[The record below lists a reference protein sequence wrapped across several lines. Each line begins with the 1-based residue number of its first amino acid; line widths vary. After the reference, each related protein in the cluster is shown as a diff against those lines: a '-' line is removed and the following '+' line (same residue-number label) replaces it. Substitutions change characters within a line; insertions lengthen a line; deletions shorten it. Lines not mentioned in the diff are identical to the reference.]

1 MIANPPPRIGPFE
14 IRDEIGHGAMGV
26 VYRARDTRLER
37 MSPSRC
43 FPSIWR
49 TIRSVWCAFSGRRR
63 CWRRSTTPNI
73 AAIFGLEE
81 AAGRQ
86 YLVLEYVEGETLFAR
101 MARRARHFRARS
113 CAVRA
118 ADGGSPGGGDEKGV
132 VHRDLKPHNVI
143 VRDDGVLK
151 VLDFGLCT

>member
-26 VYRARDTRLER
+26 VYRVRDTRLER
-37 MSPSRC
+37 DVAIKMLPEHLADHPQRLVR
-43 FPSIWR
+43 FQR
-49 TIRSVWCAFSGRRR
+49 EAKVLAALNH
-63 CWRRSTTPNI
+63 PNI

-101 MARRARHFRARS
+101 MARKGKSVARS
-113 CAVRA
+113 CAVGT

-143 VRDDGVLK
+143 VPPTG
-151 VLDFGLCT
+151 C